1 MSYSVVV
8 FRRCLPRLSGSDRRR
23 GNGSHDVCGGGNRV
37 HMMLQL
43 ELILCKNSIVKGV
56 FSEFGIAAV
65 SHFEN
70 VGYADLE
77 FQSPL
82 IIFYWP
88 RSKEFRLARH
98 TA

>member
-1 MSYSVVV
+1 
-8 FRRCLPRLSGSDRRR
+8 
-23 GNGSHDVCGGGNRV
+23 
-37 HMMLQL
+37 MMLHL

-77 FQSPL
+77 FQGPL
-82 IIFYWP
+82 IISYWP
-88 RSKEFRLARH
+88 RSREFRLARH

>member
-1 MSYSVVV
+1 V
-8 FRRCLPRLSGSDRRR
+8 CLPRLFGSDRRR
-23 GNGSHDVCGGGNRV
+23 GNGSHDVCGGGSRV

-70 VGYADLE
+70 AGYADLE
-77 FQSPL
+77 FQGSL

-88 RSKEFRLARH
+88 RSRQFRLARH